1 MTTASLL
8 DIDVD
13 SLFEQCSITDI
24 DLVHKKL
31 QQSIET
37 KKEELR
43 IMVG

>member
-1 MTTASLL
+1 MTTSNLL
-8 DIDVD
+8 DIDVN
-13 SLFEQCSITDI
+13 SLFEQCTISEV

-31 QQSIET
+31 QECIEA

>member
-1 MTTASLL
+1 MTTTSLL

-13 SLFEQCSITDI
+13 ALFEQCQIAEI

-31 QQSIET
+31 QQSIEA